1 MKKKIGIAGWF
12 QRQPLTLQQSRA
24 MWRELWS
31 EAAIDLP
38 YLALIIS
45 SCAIATFGLV
55 ANSAAV
61 IIGAMIIAPL
71 MLPIRSLAFG
81 GLIGS
86 WRLIRKSA
94 LAILVGTIV
103 ALAIAFLLGL
113 LMGISQF
120 GSEIQARSQ
129 PNLLDLGVAI
139 TAGAISGYA
148 KIEPK
153 ISGTLA
159 GTAIAVAL
167 MPPVCTIGLGL
178 SQGDWVLSW
187 GATLLYLTNLLG
199 IALSCLLVF
208 LFAGF
213 STFHRAKQAI
223 FFTSILTAVL
233 VIPLALS
240 FTTLVSQARLER
252 LIKEALLQ
260 RTITFQRVE
269 LLETSINWLNQ
280 PPTVRLV
287 VRSTETITP
296 RQVQLL
302 EEFISKEMGTP
313 FDLNV
318 FVSRVNEVIED

>member
-1 MKKKIGIAGWF
+1 MKKKAGIAGWF
-12 QRQPLTLQQSRA
+12 QRQPLTIQQSRT

-31 EAAIDLP
+31 EASIDLP
-38 YLALIIS
+38 YLALIVS

-103 ALAIAFLLGL
+103 ALAIAFFLGTF
-113 LMGISQF
+113 MGISQF

-153 ISGTLA
+153 ISGSLA

-199 IALSCLLVF
+199 IALSCLLIF

-213 STFHRAKQAI
+213 SSFHRAKQAI
-223 FFTSILTAVL
+223 FLTSILTAFL

-240 FTTLVSQARLER
+240 FTTLVNQARLER
-252 LIKEALLQ
+252 LIKQVLLQ

-280 PPTVRLV
+280 PPIVRLV

-302 EEFISKEMGTP
+302 EEFISKEMGKP
-313 FDLNV
+313 FKLNV
-318 FVSRVNEVIED
+318 FVSKINEVISE

>member
-1 MKKKIGIAGWF
+1 
-12 QRQPLTLQQSRA
+12 
-24 MWRELWS
+24 MWRDLWA
-31 EAAIDLP
+31 EASIDLP
-38 YLALIIS
+38 YLALIVS

-86 WRLIRKSA
+86 WRLICKSA

-103 ALAIAFLLGL
+103 ALAMAWLLGL

-187 GATLLYLTNLLG
+187 GATLLYITNLLG

-208 LFAGF
+208 LVAGY
-213 STFHRAKQAI
+213 SNFHRARNAI
-223 FFTSILTAVL
+223 ALTSILTAVL
-233 VIPLALS
+233 LIPLGLS
-240 FTTLVSQARLER
+240 FTTLANQARLER
-252 LIKEALLQ
+252 LIKRALLQ

-269 LLETSINWLNQ
+269 LLESSINWLNE

-287 VRSTETITP
+287 VRTAETVTP

-302 EEFISKEMGTP
+302 EEFINKEMGRP
-313 FDLNV
+313 FSLNL
-318 FVSRVNEVIED
+318 FVSKINQVNSSELSQ

>member
-1 MKKKIGIAGWF
+1 
-12 QRQPLTLQQSRA
+12 
-24 MWRELWS
+24 MWRDLWL
-31 EAAIDLP
+31 EASLDFP
-38 YLALIIS
+38 YLALIVS

-94 LAILVGTIV
+94 LAILVGTII
-103 ALAIAFLLGL
+103 ALAIAWLLGL
-113 LMGISQF
+113 LIGISEF

-178 SQGDWVLSW
+178 SQGNWVLSL
-187 GATLLYLTNLLG
+187 GATLLYITNLLG

-208 LFAGF
+208 LLAGY
-213 STFHRAKQAI
+213 SNFHRARNAL
-223 FFTSILTAVL
+223 IL
-233 VIPLALS
+233 
-240 FTTLVSQARLER
+240 
-252 LIKEALLQ
+252 
-260 RTITFQRVE
+260 
-269 LLETSINWLNQ
+269 TSINWLKQ
-280 PPTVRLV
+280 PPRVRLV
-287 VRSTETITP
+287 VRTAESITP
-296 RQVQLL
+296 RQVELL
-302 EEFISKEMGTP
+302 EEFITKEMGRP
-313 FDLNV
+313 FQLNV
-318 FVSRVNEVIED
+318 LVSKVNEVTAPE